1 MDKNTLNGLLM
12 MLAVFLIFMWLQPK
26 HTDSDSNTESERT
39 SQGTPVAA
47 LADSLSPTEHE
58 WLVKNIV
65 DNGVPETL
73 SDSTR
78 AYRLTQGPVNLT
90 LAGDS
95 IWGTVEVEGDKLAWG
110 DITRGDIKKVGI
122 DRQRKAIAAVKA
134 MSESLGRYGKF
145 SKFLGSS
152 DSKVLLENDV
162 LKLELSAK
170 SGSITRAELKK
181 YDTEY
186 SSDETEKR
194 KEKVV
199 IFEGDRNRF
208 NFQLPLP
215 QPVETADL
223 CFTPRQL
230 NDSTVL
236 MALDMGNGAYWG
248 MEYTLPKGESYVVRL
263 RIVQNA
269 MADIVQSNA
278 RNLGIDWQQDLH
290 RQEKGKMFEERNSG
304 IYYKFAGGS
313 VEHLSESKNDSEER
327 QSKVRW
333 IAFKNQF
340 FSTVMIAD
348 RPFNTSD
355 FSSEV
360 IKGQDYLKSMT
371 AAAVVNDY
379 DWNSG
384 NPVNFHLFI
393 GPNLYPLLSHLDKEV
408 EAGEDL
414 KMTKLIPLGW
424 SLFRWINTGV
434 IIPVF
439 TFLGKF
445 ISNYGIIILLLTIFI
460 KLVLFPLTYKS
471 YKSQAKMRVLAPDIK
486 AINDKYPGAENAMIR
501 QQKTMALYSKAGAS
515 PMSGCLPMLLQMPIL
530 FAMFSFFPS
539 CIELRGQSFLWAH
552 DLSAPDAIISW
563 SGNIPFITE
572 YFGNH
577 ISLFCLLMTATN
589 IIYTYINMQNQPST
603 MPGMKWMMYLMPLFF
618 LVFFNN
624 YAAGLSYY
632 YFLSLL
638 ITIIQTYAFRYI
650 IKEEDVRKAMAEAS
664 KKPRKKSGF
673 MARLEEMQR
682 QQQAMLREQQKQQQR
697 GGKR

>member
-1 MDKNTLNGLLM
+1 
-12 MLAVFLIFMWLQPK
+12 
-26 HTDSDSNTESERT
+26 
-39 SQGTPVAA
+39 
-47 LADSLSPTEHE
+47 
-58 WLVKNIV
+58 
-65 DNGVPETL
+65 
-73 SDSTR
+73 
-78 AYRLTQGPVNLT
+78 
-90 LAGDS
+90 
-95 IWGTVEVEGDKLAWG
+95 
-110 DITRGDIKKVGI
+110 
-122 DRQRKAIAAVKA
+122 
-134 MSESLGRYGKF
+134 
-145 SKFLGSS
+145 
-152 DSKVLLENDV
+152 
-162 LKLELSAK
+162 
-170 SGSITRAELKK
+170 
-181 YDTEY
+181 
-186 SSDETEKR
+186 
-194 KEKVV
+194 
-199 IFEGDRNRF
+199 
-208 NFQLPLP
+208 
-215 QPVETADL
+215 
-223 CFTPRQL
+223 
-230 NDSTVL
+230 
-236 MALDMGNGAYWG
+236 MALDMGDGAYWG

-348 RPFNTSD
+348 RPFNTAD

>member
-95 IWGTVEVEGDKLAWG
+95 IWGTVEVDGDKLAWG

-152 DSKVLLENDV
+152 DSKV

-236 MALDMGNGAYWG
+236 MALDMGDGAYWG

-278 RNLGIDWQQDLH
+278 RNLGLDWQQDLH

-348 RPFNTSD
+348 RPFNTAD
-355 FSSEV
+355 FSSEI

>member
-95 IWGTVEVEGDKLAWG
+95 IWGTVEVDGDKLAWG

-348 RPFNTSD
+348 RPFNTAD
-355 FSSEV
+355 FSSEI

-697 GGKR
+697 RGKR